1 MVCVIGVSA
10 VVAASTRVAATGKP
24 NMIQVGVKALI
35 SILTKTFALILL
47 EVDFLLSW
55 AFFCFF

>member
-10 VVAASTRVAATGKP
+10 VVAASAGVAATGKP

-35 SILTKTFALILL
+35 SILTHLILL
-47 EVDFLLSW
+47 EVDFLLNW
-55 AFFCFF
+55 IPLNQN